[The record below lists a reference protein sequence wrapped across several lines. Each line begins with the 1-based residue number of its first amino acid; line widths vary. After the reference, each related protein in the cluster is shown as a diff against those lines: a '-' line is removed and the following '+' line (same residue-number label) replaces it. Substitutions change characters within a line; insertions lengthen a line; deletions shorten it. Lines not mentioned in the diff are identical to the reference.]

1 MAVNKIILNG
11 EEIELSD
18 EQARRIIG
26 SGNLLTNAQTLIG
39 GVNEVDSK
47 VGSGNLA
54 TVAQTL
60 IGGVNEINTKVGD
73 GILTTDN
80 KALIGSVNEINEKI
94 STINGNITDINQT
107 ITNIGSGTSGGI
119 FKTIMGVYAAI
130 NQSINGNEY
139 YSYKYSLNAWQSSF
153 KGYKPFMLLN
163 AYADNGIIVSE
174 MLYNENNNELTVNLY
189 NPYAETRSSGG
200 LHFSILFIKDGL
212 YIKS

>member
-39 GVNEVDSK
+39 GVNELDS
-47 VGSGNLA
+47 
-54 TVAQTL
+54 
-60 IGGVNEINTKVGD
+60 KVGD

-119 FKTIMGVYAAI
+119 FKTIMGVYSQI
-130 NQSINGNEY
+130 NQSINGYEY
-139 YSYKYSLNAWQSSF
+139 YSYKHSLNAWQSSF
-153 KGYKPFMLLN
+153 EGYKPFMLIN
-163 AYADNGIIVSE
+163 AYANNGIVISE
-174 MLYNENNNELTVNLY
+174 MLYNENNNELTINLY
-189 NPYAETRSSGG
+189 NPYNETRNVSG